1 MCPKSPRRTHAAFC
15 RRQWVFTVRTPHQYL
30 RLRPFRI
37 GQIEV
42 RMWRMAKK
50 TEMSDSSLWIV
61 VIVLLA
67 LTAWMFFK
75 R

>member
-1 MCPKSPRRTHAAFC
+1 
-15 RRQWVFTVRTPHQYL
+15 
-30 RLRPFRI
+30 
-37 GQIEV
+37 
-42 RMWRMAKK
+42 MWRMAKK